1 MTKPIHPQIEKLF
14 TEKTGSFQF
23 NINYSWRNNQD
34 LFDFCYDIWQ
44 KAQDEI
50 LNIFQI
56 LMENHKCGHGWDTS
70 FYCDRCQEWRNDIKR
85 KLKELRN
92 RKEKPKDD

>member
-23 NINYSWRNNQD
+23 NINYSWRNNQE

-50 LNIFQI
+50 LDEWYNWINSQEFKEMI
-56 LMENHKCGHGWDTS
+56 IEGDFECCHAIPSFIVNKC
-70 FYCDRCQEWRNDIKR
+70 
-85 KLKELRN
+85 KELQN
-92 RKEKPKDD
+92 RKEKKE